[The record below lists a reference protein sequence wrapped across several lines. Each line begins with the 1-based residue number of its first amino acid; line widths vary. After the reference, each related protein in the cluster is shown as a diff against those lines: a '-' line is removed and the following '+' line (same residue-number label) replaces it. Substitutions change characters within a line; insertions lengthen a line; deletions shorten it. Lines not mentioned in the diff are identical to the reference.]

1 VLGRWHAVCEDAG
14 VPVRHGETP
23 SRQAER
29 LARAEPSVAASA
41 MTFARLVNKLYYAQ
55 DLQKHPD
62 RPSNQGIRE
71 ELGRMRRLLGTLSKQ
86 IKRSNSS
93 TRQE

>member
-1 VLGRWHAVCEDAG
+1 
-14 VPVRHGETP
+14 
-23 SRQAER
+23 
-29 LARAEPSVAASA
+29 
-41 MTFARLVNKLYYAQ
+41 MTFARLVNKQYYAQ

-71 ELGRMRRLLGTLSKQ
+71 ELGRMRRLLGALSKQ